1 MKMKNNKKIHWKK
14 HIKIASFLICLNLCW
29 SAVIVGI
36 VLRLYDKENSIIF
49 VDQNNDS
56 YWLKIHD
63 KKDLKTEI
71 NNHLPQ
77 GNVYRLQKNKLSNS
91 IIGLTLSKIDKT
103 NEYSNTGDIV
113 IKVNLKNKAKKNPQI
128 MGVFVDEKHQYHY
141 IQPTI
146 KDKVAYFNTSK
157 LANNHDYRLVKIL
170 DKTDYNHVLIQQ
182 NELAIEH
189 QIMISKPP
197 KTASFI
203 NQNNQKYTE

>member
-1 MKMKNNKKIHWKK
+1 
-14 HIKIASFLICLNLCW
+14 
-29 SAVIVGI
+29 
-36 VLRLYDKENSIIF
+36 
-49 VDQNNDS
+49 
-56 YWLKIHD
+56 
-63 KKDLKTEI
+63 
-71 NNHLPQ
+71 
-77 GNVYRLQKNKLSNS
+77 
-91 IIGLTLSKIDKT
+91 
-103 NEYSNTGDIV
+103 
-113 IKVNLKNKAKKNPQI
+113 

-203 NQNNQKYTE
+203 NQNNQKIYRINVGK